1 MRVDNLLLTDILV
14 LTPYRVIALIRFI
27 CNICV

>member
-1 MRVDNLLLTDILV
+1 LTDILV
-14 LTPYRVIALIRFI
+14 LTPYRVIALIRFV